1 MRPEWQETVKR
12 HLQRR
17 AAGSRRSIMGMASAI
32 AFLLLV
38 GWGMFFA
45 VVLPG
50 QYEVA
55 DRAPFGLGLAFTA
68 FILGARHAFD
78 ADHIAAV
85 DNTTRKLVGEG
96 SRPVS
101 VGFWF
106 ALGHS
111 TVVIVAVTLLAAGLN
126 RLADQISDGDSLLA
140 SITGVWGVV
149 VSGLFLLLIGTL
161 NLYSLIGIA
170 RVFRQ
175 LRSGEYNEAEI
186 EDLLQNRG
194 LLNRV
199 LAPLARQVDRP
210 WKMYPIGV
218 LFGLGFDTA
227 TTIGLFVIGGSAAL
241 TAPWYVVLVL
251 PVLFTAGM
259 TLFDT
264 LDGIF
269 MHRAY
274 QWAFARPVR
283 KVYYNLMVTGT
294 SVIVAFLVGG
304 VGLLGLVAERM
315 QVDSGPVA
323 WVASVNL
330 ENFGF
335 LICGLFAATWLAAV
349 AYWKL
354 GKVEARY
361 SLPE

>member
-1 MRPEWQETVKR
+1 MKR
-12 HLQRR
+12 DLQRQS
-17 AAGSRRSIMGMASAI
+17 AGNQRSIVGMAVVI
-32 AFLLLV
+32 AFLLV
-38 GWGMFFA
+38 AGWGMFFA

-50 QYEVA
+50 QYELA
-55 DRAPFGLGLAFTA
+55 DQAPFGIGLAFTA

-96 SRPVS
+96 RRPVS

-111 TVVIVAVTLLAAGLN
+111 TVVIVAVALLAAGLN
-126 RLADQISDGDSLLA
+126 LLADQISDDDSVLA
-140 SITGVWGVV
+140 SITGLWGVI
-149 VSGLFLLLIGTL
+149 VSGLFLLLIGSL

-170 RVFRQ
+170 RIFRQ
-175 LRSGEYNEAEI
+175 LRSGEYNEAEM
-186 EDLLQNRG
+186 EELLQNRG
-194 LLNRV
+194 LINRI
-199 LAPLARQVDRP
+199 LGPLARQIDRP

-227 TTIGLFVIGGSAAL
+227 TTIGLFVIGSSAAL
-241 TAPWYVVLVL
+241 AAPWYVVLVL

-274 QWAFARPVR
+274 QWAYARPIR
-283 KVYYNLMVTGT
+283 KVYYNLMVTGM
-294 SVIVAFLVGG
+294 SVVVAFLVGG
-304 VGLLGLVAERM
+304 VGLLGLLAEKM
-315 QVDSGPVA
+315 PVQSGPLA

-335 LICGLFAATWLAAV
+335 MICGLFAVTWLAAV

-361 SLPE
+361 SLPD